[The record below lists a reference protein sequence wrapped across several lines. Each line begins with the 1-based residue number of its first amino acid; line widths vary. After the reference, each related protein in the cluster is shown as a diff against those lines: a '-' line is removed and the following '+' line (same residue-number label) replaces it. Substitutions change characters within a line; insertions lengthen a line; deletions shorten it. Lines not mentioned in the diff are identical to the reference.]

1 MKKRIATIILMAAI
15 LALGMSAGYARGKR
29 TPYSH
34 ADTHYV
40 VCMGSATEIV
50 SEPRF
55 RSLAQQNMLCS
66 AYEIDV
72 DGLVEVDWNEDATH
86 VWRR

>member
-1 MKKRIATIILMAAI
+1 MKRMILASASAIIAFLILMP
-15 LALGMSAGYARGKR
+15 LFGDR
-29 TPYSH
+29 TRYREDAP
-34 ADTHYV
+34 HYV

-50 SEPRF
+50 SESRF

-72 DGLVEVDWNEDATH
+72 DGLVEVDWNEDATR